1 VSEPMTQLP
10 VPDCERLPH
19 VHDRRFDGDDPYF
32 VCHGCGAR
40 WDARTGFLIKPARWA
55 NPDTRLRELVLA
67 ESDKHRDAHGE
78 SCDCDL
84 GLVLGDLSDA
94 ALATR
99 ATPTPDTK
107 PDVEALRMALTTIAQ
122 PGCEA
127 SRWADEFPPVPDR
140 CLDPNYIED
149 FDAESGERCA
159 PCLALAVL
167 DTTREETP

>member
-1 VSEPMTQLP
+1 VTEPLSCDPTT
-10 VPDCERLPH
+10 EAGRLLLGLDMGPQEA
-19 VHDRRFDGDDPYF
+19 YWTNL
-32 VCHGCGAR
+32 GAR
-40 WDARTGFLIKPARWA
+40 EMRAAICAI
-55 NPDTRLRELVLA
+55 EA
-67 ESDKHRDAHGE
+67 EA
-78 SCDCDL
+78 
-84 GLVLGDLSDA
+84 
-94 ALATR
+94 R